1 MGLGVLVAFFVRWY
15 RAALAGERED
25 AAQMAKISDS
35 IDDVSMAEARKEV
48 LPLLSS
54 NPFFYTEA
62 AAGRQYLHPEL
73 PESIRELFSLYGAI
87 IYLGVGIRSDWLPGP
102 NENVQRIKIGEELD
116 EDIVVVPGSIAIL
129 QVSSI
134 FYYDTTAYSAS
145 RRISKMRIHYIH
157 NTLIRG
163 GCAQGVW
170 ECYMFCV

>member
-116 EDIVVVPGSIAIL
+116 EDIVVVPGSDEVFVGPDDDDEL
-129 QVSSI
+129 VPGVDSDFTSI
-134 FYYDTTAYSAS
+134 FNFLLRHYRLFGEPPNKQDADTL
-145 RRISKMRIHYIH
+145 HP
-157 NTLIRG
+157 
-163 GCAQGVW
+163 
-170 ECYMFCV
+170 